1 MKKKILL
8 ICKENTSL
16 SFYNSLEKLSQDFII
31 DVLFFMPHEDEKTY
45 HRKLFMNN
53 KYINKIYSTNSII
66 KKYFLF
72 KKRGIK
78 PNISNLKNLEKSF
91 KDFKNIRMQL
101 NASQKFS
108 TYFHDRDIYK
118 DTDNN
123 DQLVIYE
130 IYYKEILKVID
141 ESSPEYIFDNDLG
154 ELRTIIYELSRQKN
168 IPYITVALSYY
179 KEFCIPNLNQ
189 SSEPDDWLVKKVEN
203 NSVSNNKDF
212 QISNEFTYAYVEDHN
227 RYFSLRPYI
236 FYLRPP

>member
-31 DVLFFMPHEDEKTY
+31 DVLLFMPHEDEKTY

-130 IYYKEILKVID
+130 IYYNFHQSNKNRTFYCDSLK
-141 ESSPEYIFDNDLG
+141 SL
-154 ELRTIIYELSRQKN
+154 
-168 IPYITVALSYY
+168 
-179 KEFCIPNLNQ
+179 
-189 SSEPDDWLVKKVEN
+189 
-203 NSVSNNKDF
+203 
-212 QISNEFTYAYVEDHN
+212 
-227 RYFSLRPYI
+227 FSK
-236 FYLRPP
+236 

>member
-1 MKKKILL
+1 
-8 ICKENTSL
+8 
-16 SFYNSLEKLSQDFII
+16 
-31 DVLFFMPHEDEKTY
+31 MPHEDEKTY

-101 NASQKFS
+101 NASQIFS

-118 DTDNN
+118 DIGNN
-123 DQLVIYE
+123 DQLVVYE
-130 IYYKEILKVID
+130 IYYKEILKVIN
-141 ESSPEYIFDNDLG
+141 ESSPEYIFDNDSG

-168 IPYITVALSYY
+168 MAD
-179 KEFCIPNLNQ
+179 N
-189 SSEPDDWLVKKVEN
+189 
-203 NSVSNNKDF
+203 
-212 QISNEFTYAYVEDHN
+212 
-227 RYFSLRPYI
+227 
-236 FYLRPP
+236 